1 LADHLIPS
9 FFVLPENE
17 DPVRSAWMPHFPP
30 VFRGSPSVVTSVTA
44 PLGRQ
49 RPRFAALEIT
59 RMKKTSHL
67 VNGLACTSA
76 LFVTSLVFS
85 TICRAQTPSPPEK
98 PPAALDVN
106 DISFLFP
113 VPTTK
118 AEVDALI
125 SLNDEAAEG
134 KIFPDELLVKLI
146 DEAKTVSVGSSRI
159 SLPNGKEEEFKKP
172 ITWKVAGIR
181 VNPSAL
187 GINPKITQPFGIIPG
202 IRLIVQPVTVEGN
215 NFKIHDFTAHVVFDY
230 TVPRTDGKRFP
241 ILPDDKAFGAIV
253 EDLRKLKTFSE
264 ESGAPTAG
272 KELSVH
278 PALAKN
284 VPGFTDR
291 LRALLK
297 THLRRERLDVVSF
310 MGIPGAF
317 EPWIFFKV
325 TIRPDGTLMRE
336 DVSGNFD
343 PKPQSQMLVMLPT
356 APRNVEPAPV
366 LSPTAAQN
374 GFGVSTAPLFSKDAP
389 SHLDDKLFPSAT
401 DPLIAKLR
409 NRDVV
414 DMIANPQF
422 HNTAN
427 TDCVSCHTETT
438 RRTIIPGMTSQP
450 GLSFQQP
457 AGISTVA
464 AAMLPKDKWNLRNF
478 GWGFNF
484 GSKTFTPSITHRAAN
499 EAAESA
505 DFINKPLIP
514 PTPAGQPVASRD
526 SDVHL
531 NIPR

>member
-1 LADHLIPS
+1 MKRASHLATPLAFTIALLATTLG
-9 FFVLPENE
+9 FWTIA
-17 DPVRSAWMPHFPP
+17 RAQ
-30 VFRGSPSVVTSVTA
+30 SPSPA
-44 PLGRQ
+44 
-49 RPRFAALEIT
+49 
-59 RMKKTSHL
+59 
-67 VNGLACTSA
+67 
-76 LFVTSLVFS
+76 
-85 TICRAQTPSPPEK
+85 EK

-113 VPTTK
+113 VPTSK
-118 AEVDALI
+118 AEVDTLI
-125 SLNDEAAEG
+125 SLDDEAAEG

-146 DEAKTVSVGSSRI
+146 DEAKNVSVGDSRI
-159 SLPNGKEEEFKKP
+159 AVPNGQEEAFKKP

-215 NFKIHDFTAHVVFDY
+215 SFKIHDFTAHVVFDY

-253 EDLRKLKTFSE
+253 EDLRKLKAFSDE
-264 ESGAPTAG
+264 GGAPTAG

-278 PALAKN
+278 PALTKK
-284 VPGFTDR
+284 VPGFTER

-310 MGIPGAF
+310 MGIPGRF

-325 TIRPDGTLMRE
+325 TVNLDGTLKRE

-343 PKPQSQMLVMLPT
+343 PKPQSQMLSFAGPSPKVD
-356 APRNVEPAPV
+356 PAPV
-366 LSPTAAQN
+366 LSATAAQN
-374 GFGVSTAPLFSKDAP
+374 GFGISTATLFSTDAA
-389 SHLDDKLFPSAT
+389 SHLDDKLFPNAT
-401 DPLIAKLR
+401 DAFVAKLK
-409 NRDVV
+409 NRDVA
-414 DMIANPQF
+414 DLIANPQF

-438 RRTIIPGMTSQP
+438 RRNIISGLTSQP
-450 GLSFQQP
+450 GVSMQQP
-457 AGISTVA
+457 AGVSKVA
-464 AAMLPKDKWNLRNF
+464 AAVLPKDKWNLRNF

-484 GSKTFTPSITHRAAN
+484 GSKTFTPTVTQRAAN

-505 DFINKPLIP
+505 DFINKPSIP
-514 PTPAGQPVASRD
+514 PTPVGQPVASRD

>member
-1 LADHLIPS
+1 
-9 FFVLPENE
+9 
-17 DPVRSAWMPHFPP
+17 
-30 VFRGSPSVVTSVTA
+30 
-44 PLGRQ
+44 
-49 RPRFAALEIT
+49 
-59 RMKKTSHL
+59 MKKTSHPA
-67 VNGLACTSA
+67 NPLAFTIA
-76 LFVTSLVFS
+76 LFVTSLAFS
-85 TICRAQTPSPPEK
+85 TIGRAQTPSPPEK

-113 VPTTK
+113 VPTSK

-134 KIFPDELLVKLI
+134 KIFSDELLVKLI
-146 DEAKTVSVGSSRI
+146 DEAKTVSVGNSRI
-159 SLPNGKEEEFKKP
+159 DVPNGQEEAFKKP

-187 GINPKITQPFGIIPG
+187 GINPKITLPFGIIPG

-215 NFKIHDFTAHVVFDY
+215 SFKIHDFAAHVVFDY

-264 ESGAPTAG
+264 EGGAPTAG

-278 PALAKN
+278 PALTKK

-310 MGIPGAF
+310 MGIPGGF

-325 TIRPDGTLMRE
+325 TIKPDGTFKRE

-343 PKPQSQMLVMLPT
+343 PKPQSQMLAFTPQ
-356 APRNVEPAPV
+356 APQNVDPAPV
-366 LSPTAAQN
+366 LSATAAQN
-374 GFGVSTAPLFSKDAP
+374 GFGISTAPLFSKDAA

-401 DPLIAKLR
+401 GAFVAKLK
-409 NRDVV
+409 NRDVA

-422 HNTAN
+422 HNTAT

-438 RRTIIPGMTSQP
+438 RRNIISGLTSQQ
-450 GLSFQQP
+450 GVSFQQP
-457 AGISTVA
+457 AGISKVA

-484 GSKTFTPSITHRAAN
+484 GSKKFTPTVTQRAAN

-505 DFINKPLIP
+505 DFINKPSIS
-514 PTPAGQPVASRD
+514 PAPVEQPVASRD